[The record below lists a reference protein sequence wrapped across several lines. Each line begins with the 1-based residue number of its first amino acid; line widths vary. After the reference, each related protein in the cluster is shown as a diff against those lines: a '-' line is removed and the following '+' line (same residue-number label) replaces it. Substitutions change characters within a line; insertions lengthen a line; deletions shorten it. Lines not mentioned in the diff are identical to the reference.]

1 MNAINERIEWLE
13 KALTTLRTYRQ
24 THKDISHDLLLN
36 IIINCGEYQRELDE
50 LKEIK
55 KANSSLF

>member
-1 MNAINERIEWLE
+1 MNAIDKRIKWLE
-13 KALTTLRTYRQ
+13 EALTTLRNYRA
-24 THKDISHDLLLN
+24 THKNIDHDLLLN